1 MGLLSGTTDFST
13 SSSENVFT
21 YSADARWHSTPET
34 MLYLRIATGYA
45 PGGPNDVLPGST
57 LPQQYQSSKT
67 TNYEVGIK
75 GRLLEDKASA
85 EISVFH
91 IDWKDIQIETL
102 IGSLFAVTNG
112 GKAKSDGV
120 EWNFSYVPMAGL
132 TLNFNGAYV
141 HARLAEP
148 LPPPTAAP
156 SGSVLP
162 DVPPWSTALG
172 VRYLHPLFGDY
183 SGVVEGNCRYAD
195 ARYAEFLFSG
205 PRQHMPSYNMVDL
218 RTGLESEHWSLSV
231 YAKNLGN
238 TIAFSSVSPLT
249 AAGGAGPQYATVL
262 TPRTVG
268 IDLAANF

>member
-13 SSSENVFT
+13 SSSEDVFT

-102 IGSLFAVTNG
+102 VGSLFAVTNG

-120 EWNFSYVPMAGL
+120 EWNFSYVPLPGL

-156 SGSVLP
+156 SGSALP
-162 DVPPWSTALG
+162 DVPPWSTGLD
-172 VRYLHPLFGDY
+172 VRYL
-183 SGVVEGNCRYAD
+183 